1 MGSLLQ
7 HFLPSATMV
16 KLLQFLCIISAAIAY
31 ASAIKCHRCLDN
43 PIWVNLPGYDED
55 CGNPDYDNGDRD
67 HVQEGENPGFT
78 CGTAVYED
86 GSVERYL
93 QSIANHE
100 DGDCYTSAGFYT
112 SCFCTGDMCNTGSLC
127 EHCFDAKH

>member
-1 MGSLLQ
+1 MGEFSLLLQ
-7 HFLPSATMV
+7 LLPSATMT
-16 KLLQFLCIISAAIAY
+16 KLLQLLCIISAALAC

-43 PIWVNLPGYDED
+43 PIWVNLPGYDE
-55 CGNPDYDNGDRD
+55 GDRD
-67 HVQEGENPGFT
+67 HVQEGSNPGFT

-127 EHCFDAKH
+127 EHCFDA